1 MTNIQKADCDLFPI
15 VAIFLINNI
24 NSEKKHCNKTDSKLG
39 ATITANT
46 AMVAFTVQQ
55 PLLDNCS
62 YCLTM

>member
-24 NSEKKHCNKTDSKLG
+24 NSEKHCNKTDSKLG

-46 AMVAFTVQQ
+46 AILAFTVQQ